1 VIEIK
6 QMPIQYPGLEDKLVA
21 MLRQLGAVADCAA
34 VSFHHPSIRVLRGM
48 EPKLQVGILEGSR
61 PVDPARLLKESGA
74 DVYSPH
80 WGAMDPQVVKEIHN
94 AGGAIAVWP
103 VDDAAAIAW
112 CKYCKPDAIFTNR
125 PGEVGPALKS

>member
-1 VIEIK
+1 
-6 QMPIQYPGLEDKLVA
+6 
-21 MLRQLGAVADCAA
+21 
-34 VSFHHPSIRVLRGM
+34 M

-61 PVDPARLLKESGA
+61 PIDPARLLKESGA

-94 AGGAIAVWP
+94 AGGAVAVWP

-112 CKYCKPDAIFTNR
+112 CKYCKPDSIFTNR
-125 PGEVGPALKS
+125 PVEVGPALRT